1 MYHFTNAIQYVY
13 KEREKQLENNNN
25 DNDDSLHSECLLFI
39 WHCSK
44 PFTRTRVKYMKLP
57 IFGRF

>member
-13 KEREKQLENNNN
+13 KEREKQLENDNN
-25 DNDDSLHSECLLFI
+25 DNDDSLHSKCLLFI

-44 PFTRTRVKYMKLP
+44 PFTCTK
-57 IFGRF
+57 G